1 MVYSIHNLD
10 DKSIREEGFRMKKI
24 MSVCAMAMTVM
35 AASMIND
42 SVAFA
47 SVDNQTIEKASSIP
61 SSTETTGIFERASSV
76 YYYKATMPAN
86 GLFTVQLQNDGHV
99 QKVELLNEIGT
110 HTLATLQ
117 SNPSTLIHPKREI
130 GLKKGQQVYIK
141 VTTNK
146 TGAQKPYVLKTTF
159 KASNQYE
166 KEMNDTIRLANTIA
180 PTSKTIGTLQGKNDE
195 DYFRFT
201 LKKNGQIQVK
211 MDQAG
216 EAKTV
221 TIFNS
226 QNKVF
231 AKFTTNNRQLNDAV
245 AKVGLPKGTYYTK
258 VTTAKKAVVPYTM
271 QLNFTASNYFEKES
285 NDTIRT
291 ANSVAL
297 NKTYKATLQGKQDRD
312 YYKFTVKKK
321 KTVYV
326 YVSNGNS
333 DKNVQLLSTTG
344 KRMETFKTDSDL
356 RGASY
361 IRTTLSKGTYYVN
374 VYNNSSYFEDYTIKV
389 K

>member
-1 MVYSIHNLD
+1 
-10 DKSIREEGFRMKKI
+10 MKKI

-35 AASMIND
+35 AASMINN

-47 SVDNQTIEKASSIP
+47 NVDNQTIEKASSIP
-61 SSTETTGIFERASSV
+61 SSTVTTGLFNNGQTI
-76 YYYKATMPAN
+76 YYKATMPAN
-86 GLFTVQLQNDGHV
+86 GLFTVQLKNDGDV
-99 QKVELLNEIGT
+99 QRVDLLNETGKT
-110 HTLATLQ
+110 VLATMQ
-117 SNPSTLIHPKREI
+117 SNPDTLTNPKREV

-141 VTTNK
+141 VTSPTAN
-146 TGAQKPYVLKTTF
+146 TPYTLTTKF

-166 KEMNDTIRLANTIA
+166 QESNDTIRLANTIA
-180 PTSKTIGTLQGKNDE
+180 PTSQTLGTLQGKKDE
-195 DYFRFT
+195 DYFKFT
-201 LKKNGQIQVK
+201 LKKQGQLQVK

-221 TIFNS
+221 TVFNA

-231 AKFTTNNRQLNDAV
+231 AKFTTNPKQLKEAV

-258 VTTAKKAVVPYTM
+258 VTTTKNAVIPYK
-271 QLNFTASNYFEKES
+271 LNVKFTAGNYFEKEF

-291 ANSVAL
+291 ANRL
-297 NKTYKATLQGKQDRD
+297 TFNKTYQATLQGKQDRD
-312 YYKFTVKKK
+312 YYQFTVKKK

-333 DKNVQLLSTTG
+333 NKTIQLLSSTG

-356 RGASY
+356 RGSTY
-361 IRTTLSKGTYYVN
+361 LRTTLPKGTYYVN
-374 VYNNSSYFEDYTIKV
+374 VYNSSPYFEDYTIKV